1 MVMKGR
7 YKSLAVIALV
17 SLLIFSMA
25 INVYNDNYGEKA
37 TGNVT
42 ESSINPYVLYTSEPA
57 PMGIS
62 AMGIGPRNTPYS
74 LKTSSFEGI
83 INITD
88 IKTYNAS
95 LPSGEKND
103 ASIQL
108 NLHLNFSS
116 GGHTYDYWIQNVAIL
131 STSNKT
137 PGVSILDNV
146 WNQTTR
152 YANIYGSTLSG
163 NGTLYNSNG
172 QQFYIDEPS
181 MYITTD
187 SIGLREVYKNI
198 SGYPTVY
205 MEYNT
210 GSGWNIYDTVKFIFA
225 KNASNADFIVQGYR
239 YTSKGNPCDA
249 ELILGGP
256 GNGASTTDVK
266 SNLTMQL
273 KYWNGHNYQA
283 IENAYN
289 FGSDTA
295 ETISNANSQMAKNF
309 PGVQISN
316 GTGKLNM
323 VYSQNDLSYLNITA
337 KYIIQGYVL
346 ANNYKTNFRNYAMN
360 ITLIPG
366 EYNISIYSSYGQK
379 ISNFSVK
386 LAAKQTYYKA
396 TENVYP
402 VIFKAIGLING
413 TLWFINMNKLNLS
426 STDNEIVF
434 YEKNGTYNYNISG
447 LFGYSIKNQT
457 GTITVHGNFNY
468 VNVSFHANPIIRS
481 IEKYA
486 FYYIIALALIAII
499 LMGISGTGRKDSTKM
514 FKEYNINNDDENN
527 NSKR

>member
-1 MVMKGR
+1 MLMKGR
-7 YKSLAVIALV
+7 YRSLAVIALV

-25 INVYNDNYGEKA
+25 INVYNDNYAEKVSN
-37 TGNVT
+37 NVT
-42 ESSINPYVLYTSEPA
+42 ESQINPYVLYTSEPA

-62 AMGIGPRNTPYS
+62 AMGIGPGNTPYA
-74 LKTSSFEGI
+74 LKTTSFEGI
-83 INITD
+83 INITN

-116 GGHTYDYWIQNVAIL
+116 GGKTYDYWIQNVAIL

-137 PGVSILDNV
+137 PGVGILDNV

-152 YANIYGSTLSG
+152 YANIYRSTLTG
-163 NGTLYNSNG
+163 NGSLYNSSG

-181 MYITTD
+181 MYITTNN
-187 SIGLREVYKNI
+187 IGLRDVYKNI

-210 GSGWNIYDTVKFIFA
+210 GGGWNIYDTVKFIFA
-225 KNASNADFIVQGYR
+225 RNASNADFIAQGYN
-239 YTSKGNPCDA
+239 YTTKGNPCDA

-256 GNGASTTDVK
+256 GNGASTTDIK

-295 ETISNANSQMAKNF
+295 ETISNANSQMDKNF

-316 GTGKLNM
+316 GTGKLKM
-323 VYSQNDLSYLNITA
+323 VYNQNELSYLNITA
-337 KYIIQGYVL
+337 KYIIQGYAL
-346 ANNYKTNFRNYAMN
+346 ANNYKTNFINYGMN
-360 ITLIPG
+360 ITIIPG
-366 EYNISIYSSYGQK
+366 EYNISIYSSYGQRLF
-379 ISNFSVK
+379 NFSAT
-386 LAAKQTYYKA
+386 LTAGQTYYKA
-396 TENVYP
+396 TKTLYP
-402 VIFKAIGLING
+402 VIFIATGLING
-413 TLWFINMNKLNLS
+413 TLWFINLNGLNLS
-426 STDNEIVF
+426 STNNEIIF
-434 YEKNGTYNYNISG
+434 YESNGTYNYNIFS

-457 GTITVHGNFNY
+457 GTINVHGNFNY
-468 VNVSFHANPIIRS
+468 VNVSFSANLVIKS

-486 FYYIIALALIAII
+486 FYYIISLALIAII
-499 LMGISGTGRKDSTKM
+499 LMVISKRGKKDNTKI
-514 FKEYNINNDDENN
+514 FNEYNIDDDKNDNNRN
-527 NSKR
+527 